1 MGMTDQVIREV
12 GGGGE
17 DASDARLRRIREL
30 LAGARRR
37 DSDEVLDDIARV
49 LGERVRPAGIYQKPL
64 G

>member
-12 GGGGE
+12 PGGE

-30 LAGARRR
+30 LATARHR
-37 DSDEVLDDIARV
+37 DSDEVLDDIARIV
-49 LGERVRPAGIYQKPL
+49 GERPRPIDIYQKPL